1 MFIFHIVFWILSVV
15 FAVQLFQ
22 IRQNQKDLFKRDSY
36 TTRRIISRDV
46 DSQYL
51 QRELD
56 SRLNKIEENLEKL
69 FQMIK
74 DDRNR

>member
-1 MFIFHIVFWILSVV
+1 MFIFHIVFWLLSVV

-56 SRLNKIEENLEKL
+56 IRLNKIEENLEKL

>member
-56 SRLNKIEENLEKL
+56 SRLNKIEENLERL

>member
-1 MFIFHIVFWILSVV
+1 MFIFHIVFWLLSLV

>member
-1 MFIFHIVFWILSVV
+1 MFIFHIVFWLLSVV

>member
-56 SRLNKIEENLEKL
+56 IRLNKIEENLEKL